1 MRGFIAILYIGL
13 SFISNGLLA
22 NDIDSSKVIFV
33 EASEAYKTGEYE
45 KALNLF
51 LKVDSTAEGFAINY
65 NLGNTY
71 YKLSKLPESILYYER
86 ALKFEPTNDD
96 ASHNLKVANTL
107 IVDRIES
114 VPQSKL
120 TLWWQEFK
128 YSTSPSGWA
137 WLAVLLAILSVVF
150 FLIFTLSRKK
160 SFKRTGF
167 FTGLLLLILMGST
180 LVLARQS
187 LEFRNNS
194 THGIIFS
201 DKVDVRSEPKP
212 GSTQVFVLHSG
223 TKVRLISQDGDWVNI
238 EIASGSKGWV
248 QSSDLTEI

>member
-1 MRGFIAILYIGL
+1 MR
-13 SFISNGLLA
+13 GLLA
-22 NDIDSSKVIFV
+22 ILFFALGLISNNLIANDLDSSKVIFE

-71 YKLSKLPESILYYER
+71 YKLNKLPESILYYER

-120 TLWWQEFK
+120 ALWWREFK

-137 WLAVLLAILSVVF
+137 WLAVMLAFLSVLF
-150 FLIFTLSRKK
+150 FLIFILSRKK
-160 SFKRTGF
+160 SIKRTGF
-167 FTGLLLLILMGST
+167 FTALALLILMGAS
-180 LVLARQS
+180 LVLANQS
-187 LEFRNNS
+187 LEYRNNS
-194 THGIIFS
+194 THGVIFS

-212 GSTQVFVLHSG
+212 GSTQVFVLHAG

-248 QSSDLTEI
+248 QLEDLKEI